1 MRPLKTVCVVFLLI
15 ALTCGFVFAPQKI
28 SRQKES
34 DVLKKNYHRQYYSE
48 NGPDLTGEQ
57 VARLYYNH
65 ELNVGYSS
73 SFTIS
78 EGEDADNIRD
88 DLIGV
93 IELLFG
99 ESEAVRDLFKDVLAS
114 GNIGYFKNG
123 RLIKVGSQPVALNF
137 VGCNVRTESGKFE
150 ILYEEKTNTV
160 ISFSCEGIE
169 ITFENAKEI
178 DTCYLNTELTMRNYY
193 QKHVGFDRES
203 CYFFVDIPNA
213 LENTKNGQGSILHI
227 HCGLMQ
233 YSDKEGIRP
242 EDLVF
247 F

>member
-1 MRPLKTVCVVFLLI
+1 MRSLKSICIILLLI
-15 ALTCGFVFAPQKI
+15 ALTCGIVFAPQMI
-28 SRQKES
+28 SGQKEDDILNES
-34 DVLKKNYHRQYYSE
+34 YHRRYYSG
-48 NGPDLTGEQ
+48 NRPNLTSAQ
-57 VARLYYNH
+57 VARFYYNH
-65 ELNVGYSS
+65 ELSVGYSS
-73 SFTIS
+73 SITIS
-78 EGEDADNIRD
+78 EDENADVIRD
-88 DLIGV
+88 SLVDI

-99 ESEAVRDLFKDVLAS
+99 ESKTVRELFETVLEN
-114 GNIGYFKNG
+114 GNMGYFRNN
-123 RLIKVGSQPVALNF
+123 RLIKVDGQPIALNF
-137 VGCNVRTESGKFE
+137 VGCSVKTKEEKLE
-150 ILYEEKTNTV
+150 ILYEEKTSTV

-193 QKHVGFDRES
+193 QKHVGFDKEN

-233 YSDKEGIRP
+233 YNDKGITP
-242 EDLVF
+242 EDIVF